1 MQRKAPLRPRNTL
14 ENRLWAR
21 LRALEGIR
29 FRRKSPFKTFTL
41 DFVEHD
47 AGLVISLEDGEPG
60 RRSSAH
66 RPRPAAQRAG
76 YVILRLW
83 RREAERDLHSA
94 LHRIKP
100 VLEDL
105 RARLSVGCT
114 RAEGGRHG

>member
-1 MQRKAPLRPRNTL
+1 MQRKAPLRATNTL
-14 ENRLWAR
+14 DNRLWIR
-21 LRALEGIR
+21 LKALEGYR

-47 AGLVISLEDGEPG
+47 TGLVILLEDGVPG
-60 RRSSAH
+60 RN
-66 RPRPAAQRAG
+66 RPNNERAGSIVRDRLLSEQG

-94 LHRIKP
+94 IHRIKA

-105 RARLSVGCT
+105 SD
-114 RAEGGRHG
+114 